1 MQEEFNAQAERHK
14 EKLRQGDLDPLASLK
29 SLTSLSIL
37 RNPVTHKKH
46 YRLCVLYKVPQVRV
60 LDFQKVKLRPHHL
73 RRLPHEAPQL
83 PHGRAHVPPE
93 LRQLGD
99 HGADHD
105 HHGHQCPEHAARGVL
120 RHRLGVVHGRVLPLR
135 VRRAPRVCRR
145 QPFHQEELGL
155 GWQGQRGPDEAQE
168 AAAPLRREKAVH
180 HLEEEE
186 PLARHP
192 RGAHPDGD
200 EIPAH

>member
-29 SLTSLSIL
+29 SLTYLSIL

-60 LDFQKVKLRPHHL
+60 LDFQKVKLGPHHL

-93 LRQLGD
+93 LRQLVEASSLTRRGMERPRQNPQ
-99 HGADHD
+99 G
-105 HHGHQCPEHAARGVL
+105 GHVFPPVT
-120 RHRLGVVHGRVLPLR
+120 
-135 VRRAPRVCRR
+135 
-145 QPFHQEELGL
+145 
-155 GWQGQRGPDEAQE
+155 
-168 AAAPLRREKAVH
+168 
-180 HLEEEE
+180 
-186 PLARHP
+186 
-192 RGAHPDGD
+192 
-200 EIPAH
+200 